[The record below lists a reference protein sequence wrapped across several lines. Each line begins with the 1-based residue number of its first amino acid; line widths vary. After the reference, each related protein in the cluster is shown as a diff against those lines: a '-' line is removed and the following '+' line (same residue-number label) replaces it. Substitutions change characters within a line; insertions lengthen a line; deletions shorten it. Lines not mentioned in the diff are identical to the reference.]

1 MNKRVIEHARWCIWI
16 ISLRIPAAENKN
28 AAVMQKR
35 RSGLCVGRAIASTVD
50 DLVIVDSDSTVV
62 GAAAR
67 SFSFDL
73 YRFPVVY
80 INNDSNTLGIPAK
93 TSACMFYHVIHR

>member
-1 MNKRVIEHARWCIWI
+1 M
-16 ISLRIPAAENKN
+16 
-28 AAVMQKR
+28 AVESQ
-35 RSGLCVGRAIASTVD
+35 STRLFFMSSALTHFITWAV
-50 DLVIVDSDSTVV
+50 VVDSDSTVV

-80 INNDSNTLGIPAK
+80 INNDSNTVRIPAK
-93 TSACMFYHVIHR
+93 MSACMFYHVIHR